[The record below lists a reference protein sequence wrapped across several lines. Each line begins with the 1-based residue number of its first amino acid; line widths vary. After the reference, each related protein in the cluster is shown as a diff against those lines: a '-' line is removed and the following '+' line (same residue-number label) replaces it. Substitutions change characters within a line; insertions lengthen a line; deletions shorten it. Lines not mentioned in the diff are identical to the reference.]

1 MNQLYEGS
9 AQSLLLPMLLVPFLG
24 AVICAMLRPRA
35 AGRFA
40 GWVSAAAVALAVFAI
55 AEFIMAGERP
65 IVYSPGGD
73 GQPMFGLCLDAAGS
87 FMLFL
92 AMLPGFVAIIFSPGH
107 LGPDAGAE
115 KLGGLDFAGPSGCYY
130 SWLLAAIGAMTGVAL
145 ACNYLMFFVFL
156 LLAATCSW
164 ALIGYRRDEASRSA
178 AGVATLVLGIAV
190 GLIAVA
196 LVLLRVNVPV
206 NSFAFG
212 AIDEMPAGMGGAVY
226 ALFLVA
232 ALMIAGQFPFFSW
245 LTKANTAPTPVNAYL
260 HATAL
265 VNAGLYLLIRASL
278 ANSSEPYWLGVIA
291 CGAALITM
299 VLCAVL
305 AMFAN
310 DLKQVLALLTSA
322 QLGVVL
328 AAIGCGV
335 MGSEESLAGA
345 MLQMLK
351 IGVGLGLIYLC
362 LGIVMRSAAAR
373 RVSELA
379 GLGHRLPLA
388 ATGFFV
394 GTFTITG
401 MAPFPGFWGQTLISA
416 HAMEVG
422 PLGATVGVFVV
433 LEGLAV
439 FGYLL
444 WLGQRVFFGSPR
456 DRCILPSDVTGMR
469 VAVVVLALLCLL
481 VPFYS
486 LALIQYVNV
495 GM

>member
-1 MNQLYEGS
+1 MTLAALAKSGR
-9 AQSLLLPMLLVPFLG
+9 LG
-24 AVICAMLRPRA
+24 ADLLATLSR
-35 AGRFA
+35 
-40 GWVSAAAVALAVFAI
+40 VAL
-55 AEFIMAGERP
+55 
-65 IVYSPGGD
+65 
-73 GQPMFGLCLDAAGS
+73 GLS
-87 FMLFL
+87 
-92 AMLPGFVAIIFSPGH
+92 
-107 LGPDAGAE
+107 
-115 KLGGLDFAGPSGCYY
+115 
-130 SWLLAAIGAMTGVAL
+130 
-145 ACNYLMFFVFL
+145 
-156 LLAATCSW
+156 
-164 ALIGYRRDEASRSA
+164 
-178 AGVATLVLGIAV
+178 
-190 GLIAVA
+190 
-196 LVLLRVNVPV
+196 
-206 NSFAFG
+206 
-212 AIDEMPAGMGGAVY
+212 
-226 ALFLVA
+226 
-232 ALMIAGQFPFFSW
+232 
-245 LTKANTAPTPVNAYL
+245 
-260 HATAL
+260 
-265 VNAGLYLLIRASL
+265 
-278 ANSSEPYWLGVIA
+278 
-291 CGAALITM
+291 
-299 VLCAVL
+299 
-305 AMFAN
+305 
-310 DLKQVLALLTSA
+310 
-322 QLGVVL
+322 
-328 AAIGCGV
+328 
-335 MGSEESLAGA
+335 
-345 MLQMLK
+345 